1 MKEQLP
7 LSPEDIGKLRKQ
19 LIPMLIFPF
28 AVVAMFAVF
37 YKLAFRNMDDSFFQ
51 DGISEKIFMGFGVLF
66 LSILSYMVW
75 TSVIDIK
82 RGFKYR
88 VTGVVTD
95 KRLNVQTSSSHGS
108 AGGRSGSSR
117 TSSSTT
123 RHYYLYINDEEF
135 SVDYKHYTR
144 VKVGSNVVL
153 DRAPKSRLTLS
164 LTVLSKEV
172 EDPQASNDMRAE
184 NIKFL
189 ESQMQEERFSE
200 KDFEALK
207 KIFRAQTRKR
217 LLFMLPFVVIVFG
230 MITNGLLGFLIIM
243 FPLFIVP
250 LWQGVSAMRRW
261 GEYIR
266 NKGYAHKRGVTA
278 LVEDKLTVTG
288 NRRRGVNK
296 IITTKGTLPVSTVLY
311 DQLSVGEKVIIF
323 FPKYGKQP
331 LSIMKL
337 NKEEFYLF

>member
-7 LSPEDIGKLRKQ
+7 LTPEDIGKLRKQ

-37 YKLAFRNMDDSFFQ
+37 YKLAFKNMDDSFFQ
-51 DGISEKIFMGFGVLF
+51 DGISEKIFMGFAVLF
-66 LSILSYMVW
+66 LSILGYMVW

-88 VTGVVTD
+88 ITGVVTD
-95 KRLNVQTSSSHGS
+95 KRLNIQTSSSHGS
-108 AGGRSGSSR
+108 GGGRSGSSR

-135 SVDYKHYTR
+135 SVDYKEYTR
-144 VKVGSNVVL
+144 VKVGSSVVM

-164 LTVLSKEV
+164 LNILSKEQ
-172 EDPQASNDMRAE
+172 EDPQATNQNRAE

-189 ESQMQEERFSE
+189 ESEMQEERFNDA
-200 KDFEALK
+200 DFHALK
-207 KIFRAQTRKR
+207 QIFRTYTKRK

-230 MITNGLLGFLIIM
+230 MITNGLIGFLIVL
-243 FPLFIVP
+243 FPLFVVP

-288 NRRRGVNK
+288 NRRKGTNK
-296 IITTKGTLPVSTVLY
+296 VITTRGTLAVSTVLY
-311 DQLSVGEKVIIF
+311 DSLSVGEKIIIF

>member
-1 MKEQLP
+1 M
-7 LSPEDIGKLRKQ
+7 
-19 LIPMLIFPF
+19 IPMLIFPF
-28 AVVAMFAVF
+28 AVVVMFTVF
-37 YKLAFRNMDDSFFQ
+37 YKLAFKNMDDSFFQ
-51 DGISEKIFMGFGVLF
+51 DGISEKIFMGFALF
-66 LSILSYMVW
+66 FLGIVGYMVW

-88 VTGVVTD
+88 ITGVVTD
-95 KRLNVQTSSSHGS
+95 KRLNIQTSTRHGS
-108 AGGRSGSSR
+108 AGGRSGSSG

-144 VKVGSNVVL
+144 VKVGATVVM

-164 LTVLSKEV
+164 LTVLAKEA
-172 EDPQASNDMRAE
+172 EDPQATNQNRAE

-189 ESQMQEERFSE
+189 ESEMREERFS
-200 KDFEALK
+200 DNDLQALK
-207 KIFRAQTRKR
+207 QIFRAYTKRK
-217 LLFMLPFVVIVFG
+217 LLFMLPFVVVIFG
-230 MITNGLLGFLIIM
+230 MITNGLLGFLIVL
-243 FPLFIVP
+243 FPLFVVP
-250 LWQGVSAMRRW
+250 LWQGVSALRRW

-288 NRRRGVNK
+288 NRRKGTNK
-296 IITTKGTLPVSTVLY
+296 VITTRGTLSVSTVLY
-311 DQLSVGEKVIIF
+311 DSLNVGEKVIIF
-323 FPKYGKQP
+323 FPKYGKLP
-331 LSIMKL
+331 LSVMKL